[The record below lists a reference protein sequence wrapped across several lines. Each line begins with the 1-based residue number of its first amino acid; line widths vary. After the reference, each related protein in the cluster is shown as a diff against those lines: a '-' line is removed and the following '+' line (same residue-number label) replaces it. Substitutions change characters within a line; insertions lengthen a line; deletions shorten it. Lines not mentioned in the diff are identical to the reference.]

1 VVYKQRVVSDLDI
14 PGSIRG
20 GLVTPAHI
28 PEAEA
33 AGPLIAKVEC
43 QGEPLGE
50 LHIDRAYVDSAPVRE
65 RPAPRLVAKPHPAGN
80 QGRLSKAEFA
90 LDFEAMTR
98 RCPGEV
104 TMPMQPGE
112 IVGSPAAR
120 CAVRPLS
127 SRCTTTHTRG
137 QQVRIHAQEPLQARL
152 RAAQRTPK
160 GRAACRERVAIEH
173 GLARI
178 ARLRGTR
185 AGYRGRE
192 HNDLDLRRHIV
203 VNNCYVLDGLWRAVA

>member
-1 VVYKQRVVSDLDI
+1 VVSDLDI

-120 CAVRPLS
+120 CAVCPLS

-137 QQVRIHAQEPLQARL
+137 QQVRIHEQEPLQARL